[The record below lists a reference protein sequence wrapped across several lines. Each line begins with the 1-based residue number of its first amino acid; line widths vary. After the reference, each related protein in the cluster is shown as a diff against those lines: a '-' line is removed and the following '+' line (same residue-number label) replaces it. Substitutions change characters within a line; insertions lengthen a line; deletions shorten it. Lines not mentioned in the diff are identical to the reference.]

1 MTGTMVIADTSE
13 TSAVHGVHGADG
25 VSAWKCFARRDN
37 LFGQWEAIE
46 WAALPPG
53 GISGAH
59 VHTRTEELY
68 FIVSGTGV
76 MLLDGEEHRVGG
88 GDLIVNG
95 LGTRHGL
102 RNAGEGW
109 LQWVVIE
116 VVGPP
121 MAAVYSD
128 HQKQIET
135 GGKI

>member
-1 MTGTMVIADTSE
+1 
-13 TSAVHGVHGADG
+13 
-25 VSAWKCFARRDN
+25 
-37 LFGQWEAIE
+37 
-46 WAALPPG
+46 
-53 GISGAH
+53 
-59 VHTRTEELY
+59 
-68 FIVSGTGV
+68 
-76 MLLDGEEHRVGG
+76 VGG